1 MSPLAVFLL
10 CAAVLVG
17 ALTALVVV
25 AQGQSARLDAAKMRL
40 AALTARA
47 AAARAALDALAA
59 LPILDEPA
67 PPPERPHDARRPDG
81 RRRAHVSRPPRPAP
95 DPLPPARP

>member
-17 ALTALVVV
+17 VLTALVVA
-25 AQGQSARLDAAKMRL
+25 AQRQAARLDAAQARL
-40 AALTARA
+40 AAVTARTV
-47 AAARAALDALAA
+47 AARAALDALAS
-59 LPILDEPA
+59 LPILDEPLSA
-67 PPPERPHDARRPDG
+67 PARRPDA
-81 RRRAHVSRPPRPAP
+81 RRRAHAPRPPRPAP